1 MRAIVVSELG
11 GPEVM
16 VAAERSDPVAGP
28 GQVVVKVAAAG
39 VNFID
44 LYRRSGVYQQPVPYM
59 PGIEG
64 AGVITAVAG
73 DVTGFKPVPATPEKQ
88 PSPGCLRDEASARV
102 PW

>member
-28 GQVVVKVAAAG
+28 GQMVVKVAAAG

-59 PGIEG
+59 SDIEG
-64 AGVITAVAG
+64 VGVITAVAG
-73 DVTGFKPVPATPEKQ
+73 DVTTN
-88 PSPGCLRDEASARV
+88 SPGISGETQVRPQAIV
-102 PW
+102 Q